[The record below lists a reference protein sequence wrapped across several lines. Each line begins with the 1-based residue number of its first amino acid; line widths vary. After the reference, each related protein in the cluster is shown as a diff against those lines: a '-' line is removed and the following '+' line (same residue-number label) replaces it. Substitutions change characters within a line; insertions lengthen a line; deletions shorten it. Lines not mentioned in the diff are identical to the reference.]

1 MEDIVAVNALFRPGP
16 MQFIETYAKRKNGQ
30 EAVSYIHDDLKQ
42 ILQETNGVL
51 IYQEQI
57 MQVVSLIA
65 GFSYGQA
72 DILRRAISKRIQT
85 LLRK

>member
-1 MEDIVAVNALFRPGP
+1 MRCFCPGP

-57 MQVVSLIA
+57 MQVVV
-65 GFSYGQA
+65 
-72 DILRRAISKRIQT
+72 
-85 LLRK
+85 